1 MIKIKNIKTLTS
13 LYNKA
18 VKEGKN
24 SFHYEGK
31 SIILAVAKDNIEHLN
46 KELKMIEWFKRGI

>member
-1 MIKIKNIKTLTS
+1 MITLKNIKILNS

-24 SFHYEGK
+24 AFHYEGR
-31 SIILAVAKDNIEHLN
+31 SITLSVAKDRIEHMN
-46 KELKMIEWFKRGI
+46 KELKMIEWFKR

>member
-24 SFHYEGK
+24 TFHYEGR
-31 SIILAVAKDNIEHLN
+31 SIILSVAKDRIEHMN
-46 KELKMIEWFKRGI
+46 KELKMIEWFKR

>member
-1 MIKIKNIKTLTS
+1 MFSLENIKTLIS

-24 SFHYEGK
+24 AFHYEGR
-31 SIILAVAKDNIEHLN
+31 SIILSVAKDRIEHIN
-46 KELKMIEWFKRGI
+46 KELKMIEWLKK